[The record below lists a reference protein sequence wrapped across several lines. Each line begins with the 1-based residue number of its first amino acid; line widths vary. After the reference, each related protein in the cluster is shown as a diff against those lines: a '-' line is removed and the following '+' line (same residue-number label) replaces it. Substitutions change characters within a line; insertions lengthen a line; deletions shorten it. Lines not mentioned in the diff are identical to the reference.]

1 MSVPR
6 EKIEQKITWFNQ
18 EAEQFKAVLCAWIQ
32 ELGHKVEVSEKE
44 VTKVE
49 ELSGPYKIKQY
60 NLLIDHDLIIDIKPF
75 GIWLIGAGGR
85 IDVSGPS
92 GAEKFV
98 YLSTGGS
105 GMTTEI
111 KDSSGRVIEKTGR
124 SFFNN
129 VDEENWYWYD
139 DSSYRKVSKLSK
151 EIVEPLLERLQ

>member
-18 EAEQFKAVLCAWIQ
+18 EAEQFKSLLCAWIQ
-32 ELGHKVEVSEKE
+32 ELGYKVDVSEKE

-49 ELSGPYKIKQY
+49 EISGPYKIIQY
-60 NLLIDHDLIIDIKPF
+60 SLLIDQELEINIKPF

-98 YLSTGGS
+98 YLSTGGP
-105 GMTTEI
+105 GIATET
-111 KDSSGRVIEKTGR
+111 KDSNGRVIEKTGR
-124 SFFNN
+124 SFFKN